1 MEKCLVFDVWGN
13 YGHFRKFYTTSS
25 PLTHAFPPKTAI
37 WGMVGAIIGLD
48 KDDYLNHFQDPQ
60 IACGV
65 RIVASVKKTRIALNL
80 IDTKSNKRYFADN
93 TQHTQVNME
102 LLKRPSFRIYFY
114 HPDETIYNKL
124 GNNLVQHKSYYTIC
138 LGLSEYLAQ
147 FKFCGEFQVKQFEG
161 ETDTIIKSIIPMDK
175 IDGYRIEDGF
185 EYFQE
190 TVPAGMNP
198 KRQPTRYQKVLY
210 ERNGKAITCFPRKYY
225 KVESGENVI
234 FL

>member
-1 MEKCLVFDVWGN
+1 
-13 YGHFRKFYTTSS
+13 
-25 PLTHAFPPKTAI
+25 
-37 WGMVGAIIGLD
+37 
-48 KDDYLNHFQDPQ
+48 
-60 IACGV
+60 
-65 RIVASVKKTRIALNL
+65 
-80 IDTKSNKRYFADN
+80 
-93 TQHTQVNME
+93 ME

-210 ERNGKAITCFPRKYY
+210 ERNGKALLAFPENIIRWSQVKMLYSYKLKSHPNKLLVKHLENVAWLCKRKVERANIKFNYPKDVLAQIAYIIGQLMISERDRIFPRIFMRYY
-225 KVESGENVI
+225 
-234 FL
+234 